1 MTYLKQKFSIALNGN
16 LGPKDILHMD
26 ILPNILPSEGFNIIL
41 TAIDVFSRKLFAY
54 PTNRITSPA
63 VASVIRDI
71 LCKHSCLPTA
81 IITDMGT
88 QFNSQVTREEAAVLG
103 VELKHTSTK
112 HAQTALKMQPNLS
125 EEMKINY
132 FHSHLRGLAF
142 KLFENIQRMPATTLE
157 DILVVFCRK

>member
-112 HAQTALKMQPNLS
+112 HAQTIGMLERTHAKVKTQLTRRERLKSALYLRLKKALS
-125 EEMKINY
+125 
-132 FHSHLRGLAF
+132 F
-142 KLFENIQRMPATTLE
+142 
-157 DILVVFCRK
+157 